1 MNPALNIEALR
12 SDTPGCENVL
22 HFNNAGAGL
31 MPRPVLV
38 AVTEHLERE
47 AMIGGYEAAAEAR
60 ERTQATYEALGTLLR
75 ARPDHIALMENA
87 TKAWDTV
94 FYGVDWCAGDRV
106 LTAQA
111 SYASNYL
118 AMLQLRERI
127 GIEID
132 VAPNDAWGQVDIGAL
147 ERLITPRT
155 RLVCLTHIPTNSG
168 LVNPAAAVGDITRRH
183 GIPYLLD
190 ACQSVGQVDVDMEEI
205 GCDFLSGTG
214 RKYLRGPRGTGF
226 LAVRSGSLEK
236 IHPPVLDLHAA
247 RWAAVDRYEL
257 QPDAR
262 RFETW
267 EGYVAGKIGLGVAVR
282 YALNMGM
289 PAIASRTAEVAA
301 RLRTS
306 LETVPG
312 ISIHDIG
319 QRKGGIVT
327 FSHIA
332 TAATDIQRRLAT
344 RAMNTNIADPDW
356 ARLDAERR
364 KLPGMVRASVHC
376 YNTEE
381 EVDQFTE
388 AVAEITST

>member
-1 MNPALNIEALR
+1 MNIEALR
-12 SDTPGCENVL
+12 RDTPGCENVL

-31 MPRPVLV
+31 MPRPVLS
-38 AVTEHLERE
+38 AVTDHLERE

-60 ERTQATYEALGTLLR
+60 ERTQDTYDALATLLR
-75 ARPDHIALMENA
+75 TRPDHIALMENA
-87 TKAWDTV
+87 TKAWDAV
-94 FYGVDWCAGDRV
+94 FYGMDWRQGDRV

-118 AMLQLRERI
+118 AMLQLKERFS
-127 GIEID
+127 IEID
-132 VAPNDAWGQVDIGAL
+132 VAPNDRHGQVDVEAL
-147 ERLITPRT
+147 ERLLSPRT

-168 LVNPAAAVGDITRRH
+168 LVNPAAAVGEVTSRH

-190 ACQSVGQVDVDMEEI
+190 ACQSVGQVDVDMEAI

-226 LAVRSGSLEK
+226 LAIRPGSLEL
-236 IHPPVLDLHAA
+236 IQPPVLDLHAA
-247 RWAAVDRYEL
+247 RWAAMDRYEL

-262 RFETW
+262 RFENW

-282 YALNMGM
+282 YALDLGM
-289 PAIASRTAEVAA
+289 PAIESRVSELAA
-301 RLRTS
+301 RFRTS
-306 LETVPG
+306 LKS
-312 ISIHDIG
+312 ISGVQVHDIG
-319 QRKGGIVT
+319 ERKGGIVT
-327 FSHIA
+327 FSHA
-332 TAATDIQRRLAT
+332 STAATDIHGQLAE

-364 KLPGMVRASVHC
+364 KLPVMVRASIHY

-381 EVDQFTE
+381 EVDRFTR

>member
-1 MNPALNIEALR
+1 
-12 SDTPGCENVL
+12 
-22 HFNNAGAGL
+22 
-31 MPRPVLV
+31 MPRPVLA

-47 AMIGGYEAAAEAR
+47 AVIGGYEAAAEAR
-60 ERTQATYEALGTLLR
+60 ERTQDTYDALATLLR
-75 ARPDHIALMENA
+75 TRPDHIALMENA
-87 TKAWDTV
+87 TKAWGTV
-94 FYGVDWCAGDRV
+94 FYGMDWRSGDRV

-118 AMLQLRERI
+118 AMLQLRERH

-132 VAPNDAWGQVDIGAL
+132 VAPNDAAGQVDVDAL

-155 RLVCLTHIPTNSG
+155 RLLCLTHIPTNSG
-168 LVNPAAAVGDITRRH
+168 LVNPAAAVGNVAKRH

-190 ACQSVGQVDVDMEEI
+190 ACQSVGQIDVDMEAI

-226 LAVRSGSLEK
+226 LAVRPGSLEM
-236 IHPPVLDLHAA
+236 IQPPVLDLHAA
-247 RWAAVDRYEL
+247 RWAAVDNYEM

-282 YALNMGM
+282 YTLDIGM
-289 PAIASRTAEVAA
+289 SDIQSRTAGLAA
-301 RLRTS
+301 SLRTS
-306 LETVPG
+306 LGDLAGVRV
-312 ISIHDIG
+312 HDIG
-319 QRKGGIVT
+319 ERKGGIVT
-327 FSHIA
+327 FSHA
-332 TAATDIQRRLAT
+332 STAATDIQRGLTT
-344 RAMNTNIADPDW
+344 RGMNTNIADPDW

-364 KLPGMVRASVHC
+364 QLPSMVRASVHY

-381 EVDQFTE
+381 EVDRFTR